1 MKVILR
7 LCFLITDLCFHYLER
22 VRLKMDVQG
31 QKGGRILNVDG
42 QGGCGVLRSRQFSWM
57 SNVCHP

>member
-1 MKVILR
+1 MLS
-7 LCFLITDLCFHYLER
+7 LFGEGSFEN
-22 VRLKMDVQG
+22 DVQG

>member
-42 QGGCGVLRSRQFSWM
+42 QGGWGVLNMKLFS
-57 SNVCHP
+57 